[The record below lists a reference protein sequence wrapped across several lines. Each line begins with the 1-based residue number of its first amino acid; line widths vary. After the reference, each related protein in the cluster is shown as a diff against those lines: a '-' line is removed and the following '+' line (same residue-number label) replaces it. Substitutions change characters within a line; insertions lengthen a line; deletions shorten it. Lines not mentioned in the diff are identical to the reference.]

1 MKRILFIILV
11 LVLVF
16 AITSTAFAYW
26 EVNRKDYTITNIAA
40 SGGVLW
46 SASTIKKTD
55 DYHENTGACNVD
67 YIKRVASPTV
77 SGNLT
82 ARLYE
87 TNKSTQAMPNPLH
100 LYDGEGEI
108 DIMYDRYIDQY
119 DDGINK
125 SFYMKFYNGTNYAL
139 KAFGQYCIGFD
150 S

>member
-1 MKRILFIILV
+1 MKRILLMILV
-11 LVLVF
+11 LAFVF

-55 DYHENTGACNVD
+55 QWHENTGACNVD
-67 YIKRVASPTV
+67 YIKRVASPTL

-87 TNKSTQAMPNPLH
+87 TDKSYQAMPNPLH

-108 DIMYDRYIDQY
+108 DLMNQEYIDEYNRGTNQ
-119 DDGINK
+119 
-125 SFYMKFYNGTNYAL
+125 SFYMKFHNGTNYAL
-139 KAFGQYCIGFD
+139 KSFGQYCIGFD